1 MIFRLGQEWLA
12 FRTQTVAEVTLPRP
26 VHRIPHRSN
35 DVLIGLVN
43 LRGQLQLCI
52 SLSGLLGVESALEP
66 PRSPSHDPSDA
77 KAAGAEA
84 GSRQGTGAELAA
96 APGTRL
102 VVLRDRERS
111 ETWVF
116 PAEEVLGVHRLA
128 RGQMRS
134 VSSTLANP
142 DVSFSQA
149 ILSWQDRSVSFLDEQ
164 RVFAALQE
172 HRAMSDDLSGFSMM
186 DLFRMEAEERLSV
199 LSQGLV
205 ALEGTGATAG
215 AIEPLMRAAHSLKGA
230 ARVVGLDAAVRVS
243 HAMEDCLVAA
253 QKGQV
258 ALGPGG
264 IDALLRGVDLLT
276 QVSGVSEGEI
286 EAWQESHAGEV
297 EALAADLAAVQAGES
312 PHRRRT
318 VRRRH
323 RSPSRQAV
331 PAALRRRDR
340 TATGRP
346 AAEGPRRR
354 SAAGRPERLLDD
366 GPVPHGGGG
375 ASVGAVAG
383 AGGAGGHGRDGRGR
397 SSP

>member
-1 MIFRLGQEWLA
+1 MFAVRGARLLRPARAGGYLAEWTRWLAQSEEPGGHEAAETIAGGERDRVGVLIFRLGQEWLA

-52 SLSGLLGVESALEP
+52 SLSGLLGVESALGP

-84 GSRQGTGAELAA
+84 GSHQGTGAELAA

-116 PAEEVLGVHRLA
+116 PAEEVLGVHRLP

-134 VSSTLANP
+134 VSSALANP

-149 ILSWQDRSVSFLDEQ
+149 ILSWRDRSVSFLDEQ
-164 RVFAALQE
+164 RVFAALEE

-205 ALEGTGATAG
+205 ALEGSGATAG
-215 AIEPLMRAAHSLKGA
+215 TIEPLMRG
-230 ARVVGLDAAVRVS
+230 
-243 HAMEDCLVAA
+243 
-253 QKGQV
+253 
-258 ALGPGG
+258 
-264 IDALLRGVDLLT
+264 
-276 QVSGVSEGEI
+276 
-286 EAWQESHAGEV
+286 
-297 EALAADLAAVQAGES
+297 ALA
-312 PHRRRT
+312 
-318 VRRRH
+318 
-323 RSPSRQAV
+323 
-331 PAALRRRDR
+331 
-340 TATGRP
+340 
-346 AAEGPRRR
+346 EG
-354 SAAGRPERLLDD
+354 
-366 GPVPHGGGG
+366 
-375 ASVGAVAG
+375 
-383 AGGAGGHGRDGRGR
+383 GGAGGGPGRGGAGVARDGGLPGRGR
-397 SSP
+397 RARCRWARAGSTRCSAAWTC